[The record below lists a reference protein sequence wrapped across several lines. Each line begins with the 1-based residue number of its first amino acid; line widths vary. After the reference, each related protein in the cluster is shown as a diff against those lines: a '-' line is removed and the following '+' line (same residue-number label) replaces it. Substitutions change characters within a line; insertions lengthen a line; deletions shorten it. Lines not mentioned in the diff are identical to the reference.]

1 MQAFRKRKRKRRPPQ
16 LQQLVGVV
24 NSIHIT
30 RLCNIGADL
39 ADIDSFGVVL
49 QWRSSTVPFG
59 TPLEASS

>member
-16 LQQLVGVV
+16 LLQLGVV
-24 NSIHIT
+24 NNIHIT

-49 QWRSSTVPFG
+49 QWRP
-59 TPLEASS
+59 